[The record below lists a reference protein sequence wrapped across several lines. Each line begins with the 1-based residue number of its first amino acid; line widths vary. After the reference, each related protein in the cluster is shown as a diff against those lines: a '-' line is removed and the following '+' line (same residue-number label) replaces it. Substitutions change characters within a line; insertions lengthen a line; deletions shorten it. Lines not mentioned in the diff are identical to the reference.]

1 MPAEAIRVET
11 IPYLSSEWARAVE
24 RALKGRT
31 MGNIT
36 ATATFHH
43 NHTPSGKD
51 QYLHLSFLHGAFQ
64 ELSLG
69 EGDGP
74 AATFCLNGDY
84 DVYADVLRGKLD
96 AARAISTN
104 KLKLKGNLMQ
114 IMRLTPFMHVITD
127 ALCAV
132 PTAF

>member
-11 IPYLSSEWARAVE
+11 IPYLSAEWARAVE
-24 RALKGRT
+24 QALKGRT

-43 NHTPSGKD
+43 FHPPSGKD
-51 QYLHLSFLHGAFQ
+51 QYLHLSYLHGAFK
-64 ELSLG
+64 ELVLG

-74 AATFCLNGDY
+74 AAAFYLNGDY
-84 DVYADVLRGKLD
+84 DVYADVLCGKLD

-104 KLKLKGNLMQ
+104 RLKLKGNLMQ

-127 ALCAV
+127 ALVAV
-132 PTAF
+132 PTGF